1 MKKKI
6 AYFIASYCGLGFSPF
21 ASGTVGSLFTLPLVF
36 ICLYYCGS
44 AGVLYLS
51 IAAFIAGVWA
61 SREVLKY
68 TKHDPSLIVID
79 EVAGQAL
86 TFGLVAD
93 KLAENAYAWIVYI
106 LGFAFFRL
114 FDIWK
119 PQPVRWADRCLL
131 NAWGVM
137 LDDIFAGIY
146 AALCLYL
153 VNRYCPL
160 F

>member
-6 AYFIASYCGLGFSPF
+6 AYILASYFGFGFSPF
-21 ASGTVGSLFTLPLVF
+21 ASGTVGSLMTLPLAF
-36 ICLYYCGS
+36 ICAFYW
-44 AGVLYLS
+44 GVNGIFGLALVT
-51 IAAFIAGVWA
+51 FFVGVVA
-61 SREVLKY
+61 SKEILKY

-79 EVAGQAL
+79 EVAGQSL
-86 TFGLVAD
+86 TFVLLADQLVG
-93 KLAENAYAWIVYI
+93 NIHAWLVYVV
-106 LGFAFFRL
+106 GFAFFRL

-119 PQPVRWADRCLL
+119 PQPVRWADRKLL

-146 AALCLYL
+146 AAVCLYL
-153 VNRYCPL
+153 VNRYFPL

>member
-6 AYFIASYCGLGFSPF
+6 AYILASYFGFGFSPF
-21 ASGTVGSLFTLPLVF
+21 ASGTVGSLMTLPLAF
-36 ICLYYCGS
+36 ICAFYW
-44 AGVLYLS
+44 GVNGIFGLALVTFFVGV
-51 IAAFIAGVWA
+51 IA
-61 SREVLKY
+61 SKEVLKY

-79 EVAGQAL
+79 EVAGQSL
-86 TFGLVAD
+86 TFVLLADQLVG
-93 KLAENAYAWIVYI
+93 NIHAWLVYVV
-106 LGFAFFRL
+106 GFGFFRL

-119 PQPVRWADRCLL
+119 PQPVRWADRKLL

-146 AALCLYL
+146 AAVCLYL
-153 VNRYCPL
+153 VNRYFPL